1 VKAAVHLALACSLL
15 LAAAHLLAAQ
25 GTPQSEKRAIVALL
39 RSGKYQQ
46 AKGMLDQALKKSPR
60 SPALWTL
67 NGFALS
73 HLKKPKQASA
83 SFKRALEISFSYLPA
98 LEGEAQLEYQASDQH
113 AVVLLKKILTIHPN
127 DETSHAMLAV
137 LAVKRGD
144 CNAASKEFEQSRRLI
159 SSQVTSLEEYG
170 SCLVKLKRPADAVA
184 VFQRLEDLQPQNDD
198 ARYNLGL
205 VQLLAARYRD
215 AIATLK
221 PLASDGKN
229 TDALDLLAEA
239 YEGALDTPHAVATLR
254 KAIVTNPDVP
264 RYYLDFADLCIA
276 HEAYQVGIDMLN
288 AGLKRL
294 PHTASLY
301 MARGILY
308 IQLGKYAKSDQDF
321 ATAGRLDPHLQYG
334 GAVEGLSAL
343 QQNNLPQAEKIIR
356 ARLQK
361 TRNKAFLHYL
371 LGETLVREGA
381 AVGSPSFKEALKS
394 AEMAVA
400 LQPDFP
406 LARDLFGR
414 LLLQQGK
421 ITQAIHESRLAFQQD
436 PTDQTALYHLIL
448 ALRKGGKRA
457 EIAPLAKKL
466 AKLREQARLK
476 QAAEHK
482 YALVEVH
489 PRNHSP
495 SN

>member
-1 VKAAVHLALACSLL
+1 MKAAIHLALACPLL
-15 LAAAHLLAAQ
+15 VTAVHLLMAQ
-25 GTPQSEKRAIVALL
+25 NSRSERHEIVALL
-39 RSGKYQQ
+39 RSGKYEQ
-46 AKGMLDQALKKSPR
+46 ATGALNQALKRSPR
-60 SPALWTL
+60 DPGLWTL

-73 HLKKPKQASA
+73 HLEKPKQASA
-83 SFKRALEISFSYLPA
+83 SYKRALEISPGYLPA

-113 AVVLLKKILTIHPN
+113 AVVLLKKILTIQPKN
-127 DETSHAMLAV
+127 ETSHAMLGV
-137 LAVKRGD
+137 LAWKRGD
-144 CNAASKEFEQSRRLI
+144 CKAASEEFERSRSLI
-159 SSQVTSLEEYG
+159 SSHITSLEEYG
-170 SCLVKLKRPADAVA
+170 SCLVKLKRPNDAVA
-184 VFQRLEDLQPQNDD
+184 IFQRLEDLQPQNNN

-205 VQLLAARYRD
+205 VQLLAARYQD

-221 PLASDGKN
+221 PLDGGRN

-239 YEGALDTPHAVATLR
+239 YEGALDTPKAVATLR

-294 PHTASLY
+294 PHAASLY
-301 MARGILY
+301 VARGILY

-321 ATAGRLDPHLQYG
+321 AAAGRLDPHLQYG

-361 TRNKAFLHYL
+361 TPNKAFLHYL

-394 AEMAVA
+394 AERAVA

-421 ITQAIHESRLAFQQD
+421 TGQAIHESRLAFQQD

-448 ALRKGGKRA
+448 ALRKGGNRA

-489 PRNHSP
+489 PRNHPP